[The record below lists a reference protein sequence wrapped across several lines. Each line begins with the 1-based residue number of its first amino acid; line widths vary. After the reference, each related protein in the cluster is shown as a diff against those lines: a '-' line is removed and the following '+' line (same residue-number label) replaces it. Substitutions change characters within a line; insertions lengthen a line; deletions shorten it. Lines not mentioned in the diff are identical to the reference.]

1 MKRKRD
7 IDTITDML
15 SSMRFKMPRVSAA
28 RPRAKIQ
35 TDRFKVGA
43 VAVEDR
49 LYSPDEVE
57 TLLESRERL
66 LYTKFV
72 EFLRR
77 EAAERGNAGPD
88 VPRWVL

>member
-1 MKRKRD
+1 MKRKRG

-15 SSMRFKMPRVSAA
+15 DKMHFKMPRVSAE

-43 VAVEDR
+43 AAVEDR

-57 TLLESRERL
+57 TLLEDRERL

-77 EAAERGNAGPD
+77 DAAESSGSD
-88 VPRWVL
+88 IPRWVL